1 MKKKSKNEK
10 ENQKE
15 KYYYFTIICLSSD
28 VETYKPLMIIKK
40 YLTLEQSSNIK
51 YDNWEIEYD
60 HSSNATNSRM
70 TKCKF
75 YEILD
80 IYTQNPNCS
89 LADSYLIFINL
100 ESEGLKTQIDELL
113 TYINQNGKNEMKIY
127 FIGLYLNRENI
138 YFLNEKGDIT
148 KYLEEKGINFE
159 YEELNFDSS
168 NDLVEIM
175 SYITNDTLKNKTY
188 ESLNQT
194 LDKEKGK
201 GNSICIIF

>member
-1 MKKKSKNEK
+1 
-10 ENQKE
+10 
-15 KYYYFTIICLSSD
+15 
-28 VETYKPLMIIKK
+28 
-40 YLTLEQSSNIK
+40 
-51 YDNWEIEYD
+51 
-60 HSSNATNSRM
+60 
-70 TKCKF
+70 
-75 YEILD
+75 
-80 IYTQNPNCS
+80 
-89 LADSYLIFINL
+89 
-100 ESEGLKTQIDELL
+100 
-113 TYINQNGKNEMKIY
+113 MKIY

-194 LDKEKGK
+194 LDKEKGQ